1 MNQLA
6 TMDRADL
13 APAEPQ
19 ALSVAD
25 VRNQIAQVQ
34 SLMKA
39 TFQDG
44 THFGKIPGC
53 GDKPTLLK
61 AGAEKIGFMFKLS
74 PSIQVQEE
82 RHQGSEH
89 RTYQVTV
96 TLTHAPSGNVV
107 GQGVGI
113 CSTLESKYRY
123 RWDATGEP
131 VPEAYW
137 EARDSD
143 LIGGPSYTARKSGGK
158 WQVHRKV
165 EHDNPADYYNTCLK
179 MSKKRAQ
186 VDACLSAVACSDI
199 FTQDIEDAPQA
210 VQTAPSA
217 AQAPSQPQAAPAPPP
232 PPPATPPPDAG
243 DAWEGF
249 DEAPS
254 APVAP
259 PAHTGWKADVISEGQ
274 RKRLYAISKG
284 QEDYGR
290 GPNGVKKHIADRYGL
305 NSTNDIKRGDYD
317 AIVTWV
323 ETGR

>member
-1 MNQLA
+1 
-6 TMDRADL
+6 
-13 APAEPQ
+13 
-19 ALSVAD
+19 LSVAD

-34 SLMKA
+34 SLMKS

-61 AGAEKIGFMFKLS
+61 AGAEKIGFMFKLA
-74 PSIQVQEE
+74 PSIEIREE
-82 RHQGSEH
+82 KHQGSEH

-96 TLTHAPSGNVV
+96 TLTHTPSGNIV

-113 CSTLESKYRY
+113 CSTLESKYRF
-123 RWDATGEP
+123 RWDATGES

-179 MSKKRAQ
+179 MGKKRAQ

-199 FTQDIEDAPQA
+199 FTQDIEDAP
-210 VQTAPSA
+210 VK
-217 AQAPSQPQAAPAPPP
+217 PQAAPAQTQRAPEPAP
-232 PPPATPPPDAG
+232 QPPPAAPVPAATPESG

-249 DEAPS
+249 DEAAPA

-259 PAHTGWKADVISEGQ
+259 PAHTGWQADVISEGQ
-274 RKRLYAISKG
+274 RRRLYAISKG
-284 QEDYGR
+284 QEANGR
-290 GPNGVKKHIADRYGL
+290 HPNAVKKYISDNYGL